1 MRAAS
6 WRWSR
11 WSASRQRNWRTGS
24 TGPVSVADLLGR
36 GRLIQ
41 FAEGTGIRRH
51 VDAAVRRAGLAVSST
66 FELTQAS
73 DLSVFAALGLGVTI
87 VPRTL
92 AMTSAAQLAEAGHR
106 CVVLG
111 LTDPLAVHPVTVVFA
126 PARLSVSAAEFVGLL
141 TASAGNKKKRSLPAL
156 ICVRPIDHCRPD
168 WGCRPGTASEAARAL
183 PMTGVTMNT
192 ALLTRHDVKPPDWG
206 ALLGRLLPRRLW
218 HTEAGDAWGPLPEL
232 LLALTVVTGIVDA
245 VSILALGRVFVAN
258 MTGNVVFAGFA
269 IAGAP
274 GFSLGASLFALA
286 GFLAGASFGGRMTAR
301 VGRDH
306 AVHLRSATV
315 SEFALL
321 GVALIVAG
329 TFGGPAAAHGTL
341 HLAAG
346 TATFGPGIID
356 ALAALLAVAMGI
368 QNAVARKLAVPDL
381 TTTVL
386 TMTLTGI
393 GHDSRSGH
401 RGHVTLTRRV
411 LVVATMLAGG
421 VVGAELV
428 LNVGTIVPLAVA
440 TALVAIVAAGAAVAA
455 RHEGEWRHAPAAVR

>member
-1 MRAAS
+1 
-6 WRWSR
+6 
-11 WSASRQRNWRTGS
+11 
-24 TGPVSVADLLGR
+24 
-36 GRLIQ
+36 
-41 FAEGTGIRRH
+41 
-51 VDAAVRRAGLAVSST
+51 
-66 FELTQAS
+66 
-73 DLSVFAALGLGVTI
+73 
-87 VPRTL
+87 
-92 AMTSAAQLAEAGHR
+92 
-106 CVVLG
+106 
-111 LTDPLAVHPVTVVFA
+111 
-126 PARLSVSAAEFVGLL
+126 
-141 TASAGNKKKRSLPAL
+141 
-156 ICVRPIDHCRPD
+156 
-168 WGCRPGTASEAARAL
+168 
-183 PMTGVTMNT
+183 MTGVTMNT
-192 ALLTRHDVKPPDWG
+192 ALLTRHDVKPPDSG
-206 ALLGRLLPRRLW
+206 APLGRLLPRRLW
-218 HTEAGDAWGPLPEL
+218 RTQAGDAWGPLPEL
-232 LLALTVVTGIVDA
+232 LLTLTVVTGIVDA

-269 IAGAP
+269 ITGAP

-286 GFLAGASFGGRMTAR
+286 GFLVGASLGGRMTAK

-321 GVALIVAG
+321 GIALIVAG

-401 RGHVTLTRRV
+401 RGHVTLSRRV

-440 TALVAIVAAGAAVAA
+440 TGLVAIVAAGAAVAA
-455 RHEGEWRHAPAAVR
+455 RHEGEWRQAPAAVR